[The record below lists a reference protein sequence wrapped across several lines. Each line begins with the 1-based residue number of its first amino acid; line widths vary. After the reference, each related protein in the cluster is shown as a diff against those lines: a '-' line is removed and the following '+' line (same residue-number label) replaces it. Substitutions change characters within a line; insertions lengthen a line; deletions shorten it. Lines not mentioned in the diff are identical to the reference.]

1 MKLEVEILGKLGV
14 FRGERSD
21 ELGEV
26 HLICMSHWVSYLKD
40 CACDEG
46 RAHLYKNK
54 STLNKEV
61 LVDSTWIETEALEP
75 IILNVMVEG

>member
-1 MKLEVEILGKLGV
+1 MEVEILGILGV

-40 CACDEG
+40 WACDEV
-46 RAHLYKNK
+46 RAHLFKQK
-54 STLNKEV
+54 CTLNKEV
-61 LVDSTWIETEALEP
+61 LVDSTWVETEALEP
-75 IILNVMVEG
+75 MILNAMVEG